1 MSYMA
6 LKRIW
11 PFPVLLALGMAQLT
25 VYYPQLPETMSIHF
39 NRDGLANGW
48 SSREVYFSI
57 QIGLLVTLTL
67 FAAFAP
73 LWGLRPGIKFRLPNR
88 DYWLA
93 RERKEQTMAWIE
105 NSYRKLFLLS
115 MILMLLVSEQ
125 VLRANLSQPV
135 HLDST
140 LFLVGLGLYFLVI
153 AVWLFRLFRRFRRP

>member
-1 MSYMA
+1 MI
-6 LKRIW
+6 LRRTW
-11 PFPVLLALGMAQLT
+11 PFLAVLVLGMAQLT
-25 VYYPQLPETMSIHF
+25 VYYPQLPETMAVHF
-39 NRDGLANGW
+39 NQDGTANGW

-73 LWGLRPGIKFRLPNR
+73 LWGRRPGVKFRLPSS

-93 RERKEQTMAWIE
+93 SERKEQTMAWIE

-153 AVWLFRLFRRFRRP
+153 AIWLIRLFRRFRRP